1 MINSPNRSGRSFVAV
16 TMLIGCALTWGSNVV
31 VGRAF
36 HEEIS
41 PIGFSFWR
49 NTVGLLALAPFT
61 ARKLVAARGSL
72 RQHVGVVLV
81 AGLIGTALF
90 NVLFYWGV
98 HTTTA
103 ISAGILIAL
112 SPVIIPALALPVL
125 RERMRGRELVGILV
139 SLLGVVLMVTRGNP
153 LAVSQIQIQEGEILV
168 LLAALCW
175 ATYSVVVKLRPPN
188 IDPLTFLTAILI
200 VTVIALAPFYL
211 WERAEVQPNPSTV
224 VSVAAVVYVGVF
236 PTAVALSMFNLA
248 VDRIGPIRA
257 GLYTH
262 LVPVFST
269 GLAILFLGEK
279 LEWFQIAGALPIA
292 VGLYLTTTA
301 KMP

>member
-1 MINSPNRSGRSFVAV
+1 M
-16 TMLIGCALTWGSNVV
+16 WGSNVV
-31 VGRAF
+31 VGRAL
-36 HEEIS
+36 HEDIP

-49 NTVGLLALAPFT
+49 NAVALLALAPFT
-61 ARKLVAARGSL
+61 ARKLVAVRGSL

-81 AGLIGTALF
+81 TGLIGTALF
-90 NVLFYWGV
+90 NVLFYWGL
-98 HTTTA
+98 HTSTA

-112 SPVIIPALALPVL
+112 SPVIIPVLALPVL
-125 RERMRGRELVGILV
+125 RERMRGRELLGILV

-153 LAVSQIQIQEGEILV
+153 LAVGQIQMREGEILV
-168 LLAALCW
+168 LVAAVCW

-200 VTVIALAPFYL
+200 VAVIALAPFYL

>member
-61 ARKLVAARGSL
+61 ARKLVAARRSL

-125 RERMRGRELVGILV
+125 RERMRGRELVGIFV

-211 WERAEVQPNPSTV
+211 WELAEVQPNPSTV